1 MKTLPTLPNLN
12 AFIEEQFFFEAQQR
26 GIEKLSQGLKL
37 KAVYEDIQTSY
48 PELTELEVSKVMS
61 NIIEYFGI

>member
-12 AFIEEQFFFEAQQR
+12 VFIEEQFFFEAQQR
-26 GIEKLSQGLKL
+26 GIEKLSQGQKL

>member
-1 MKTLPTLPNLN
+1 MKTLPTLP
-12 AFIEEQFFFEAQQR
+12 EQFFFEAQQR
-26 GIEKLSQGLKL
+26 GIEKLTQGHKL

-48 PELTELEVSKVMS
+48 PELTDLQVSKVMS